1 MSIWNYIIKNG
12 KKFNINSAIGKQI
25 LRNYII
31 TLNGGAYTDMS
42 EQKGEK
48 SGTHTAEQAAA
59 PYESEV
65 SPVSTIQST
74 EVVYQQELTIVNE
87 RMEAVRLVQQLIDE
101 RREAVRLVG
110 QLIDDGVDRNDINSV
125 EAHITLIN
133 YDIQILNTLRN
144 ICNKLIF
151 AYDEPHDDDNK
162 LTEYE
167 KHFFLNLDIKAF
179 LIDIITS
186 INDTDDMVDIKR
198 PLTEKLI
205 DELMG
210 KGTNVDIPSQS
221 TNPRVKRLLD
231 KFMDMLQE
239 NYLHIST
246 NILKDRKF
254 IIFKNNIIK
263 IVRGFDYIEQKNI
276 NTITTNI
283 EVIKIFDND
292 KHDTYSEPVTH
303 IKIDDIDYVLKP
315 RKSELDIK
323 ILELFNEINLSNV
336 EELKLPYYK
345 IYSHPTLDYSLWEFI
360 TTTAELRPVPA
371 VYLIDFEDEERKQIQ
386 RKNLEFL
393 NNISKKI
400 GLTDLHYQNVILSNN
415 TFYPI
420 DLESINYT
428 SETGLYTQSKVYTS
442 ETELHTPKY
451 PKLNDYTLTLIDK
464 FNQDIHNVKVR
475 YIPIYTSDLKD
486 YISINRPPGGED
498 ELIKSYMEV
507 YVEYYVK
514 YLDGSEN
521 INIPIMID
529 ILRENLKICKEH
541 HIIPYFYTYERNIYM
556 KSIFEDSP
564 DILLTIRIN

>member
-31 TLNGGAYTDMS
+31 TLNGGGYTDSNGMG
-42 EQKGEK
+42 EQKGEE
-48 SGTHTAEQAAA
+48 SGTHTAEQAAV
-59 PYESEV
+59 P
-65 SPVSTIQST
+65 TIQSP

-87 RMEAVRLVQQLIDE
+87 RRDAVRLVQQLIDE
-101 RREAVRLVG
+101 RRDAVRLVE
-110 QLIDDGVDRNDINSV
+110 QLIHDGVARNDINSIH
-125 EAHITLIN
+125 AHITLIN
-133 YDIQILNTLRN
+133 YDIQILNTLYN

-151 AYDEPHDDDNK
+151 AYDDDEPDNDNK

-167 KHFFLNLDIKAF
+167 KHFFLNSDIKAF
-179 LIDIITS
+179 LIDIITL

-210 KGTNVDIPSQS
+210 TGTNVDIPSQS

-246 NILKDRKF
+246 NILKDMKF

-276 NTITTNI
+276 DPSTADI

-323 ILELFNEINLSNV
+323 ILELFNEINLAGF
-336 EELKLPYYK
+336 EDLKLPYYE

-371 VYLIDFEDEERKQIQ
+371 VYLIDFEDDEERKQIQ

-400 GLTDLHYQNVILSNN
+400 GLTDLHYENVILSNN

-428 SETGLYTQSKVYTS
+428 SETGLYTNDTVYTS
-442 ETELHTPKY
+442 ETGLYTPNY
-451 PKLNDYTLTLIDK
+451 PKLNDHTLGLIER
-464 FNQDIHNVKVR
+464 FNEDIHNVKVR
-475 YIPIYTSDLKD
+475 YVISTAELYNYINSNVDLETIIY
-486 YISINRPPGGED
+486 
-498 ELIKSYMEV
+498 SYMS
-507 YVEYYVK
+507 EYEKYYLEYI

-521 INIPIMID
+521 INIPIMKD
-529 ILRENLKICKEH
+529 ILRKNLKICKEH
-541 HIIPYFYTYERNIYM
+541 HIIPYFYTYKRNIYM
-556 KSIFEDSP
+556 KSIFKDSP
-564 DILLTIRIN
+564 DILLTIR